1 MSLTEINME
10 SIDAQRLHRER
21 IEKQNGNAAG
31 LETFFDGL
39 EDLCGQGKFPIGCV
53 KGDGSF

>member
-39 EDLCGQGKFPIGCV
+39 EDLCGQGRKVSNRVCQR
-53 KGDGSF
+53 